1 MEKLYEI
8 KFHPEALKEFCN
20 LDGSVKLLV
29 KKQRFFQ
36 EFCCWKIIYK
46 PIKGG
51 DKFEDLLNLLEKS
64 FTHII
69 IVKNL

>member
-1 MEKLYEI
+1 MAVPI
-8 KFHPEALKEFCN
+8 GGTSCMVSKFMLKR
-20 LDGSVKLLV
+20 
-29 KKQRFFQ
+29 RFFSCKKSVIEQ
-36 EFCCWKIIYK
+36 RD
-46 PIKGG
+46 KGG